1 MRKIVIVSA
10 KGGTGKT
17 TVTMLLAMAFEGT
30 DIESG
35 VIDLDPQGSA
45 SNWIDYFE
53 REGKPIPQVEKYRK
67 GGKYDIVWVDTP
79 PVVNAKEAVKKEVK
93 QADRVLVVTSDS
105 PMDIHATR
113 LTIENLLTT
122 PALKKKARLLFTRVK
137 KGTGLSKTVDEVSKI
152 FPIKRMKPIIHDRNC
167 YREATTDGWRALTAD
182 AKNEV
187 NAVVKSLHN

>member
-1 MRKIVIVSA
+1 MGSLFNSFKKKKV
-10 KGGTGKT
+10 
-17 TVTMLLAMAFEGT
+17 L
-30 DIESG
+30 

-93 QADRVLVVTSDS
+93 KADRVLVVTSDS

-113 LTIENLLTT
+113 LTI
-122 PALKKKARLLFTRVK
+122 
-137 KGTGLSKTVDEVSKI
+137 
-152 FPIKRMKPIIHDRNC
+152 
-167 YREATTDGWRALTAD
+167 
-182 AKNEV
+182 
-187 NAVVKSLHN
+187 